1 MVKVTIE
8 HEGKTQVFEGE
19 TFVGCIANQKE
30 DSEYRRRYCLVSEG
44 GLDDVVDTCTQLTAN
59 LINTVFPNHMEKF
72 DALSEAYE
80 RLGEELKTYVDKDI
94 DSIVK
99 DIRDFIIETYG
110 GTTNG

>member
-1 MVKVTIE
+1 MVKITIE
-8 HEGKTQVFEGE
+8 QEGKTQVFEGE
-19 TFVGCIANQKE
+19 MFVGCIANLKDGGE
-30 DSEYRRRYCLVSEG
+30 CGRRYYLVGEG
-44 GLDDVVDTCTQLTAN
+44 GLDDVIDTCTQLTTN
-59 LINTVFPNHMEKF
+59 LINAVSSNHMDRF